1 MIPHGNMY
9 IKKRLFAN
17 SMDLSLSIS
26 VSVCNMDI
34 SVLQQ

>member
-1 MIPHGNMY
+1 MISHGNMY
-9 IKKRLFAN
+9 KKRLFAN
-17 SMDLSLSIS
+17 NMDLSLSIS